1 MKIEFG
7 YGCGSQTLCVPDE
20 NVLGVLQQNEL
31 ALPEK
36 TARELV
42 AEAIARPIGCP
53 PLREI
58 VHRGEKIA
66 IVTSDITRP
75 LPSYEILPELLRAL
89 FACGVEAA
97 DVTVV
102 FAIGSHR
109 RHTPEE
115 MRQLAGDYAFET
127 VRCVDSDPDDCVRL
141 GVTDRGT
148 PVDITRAVAEADRR
162 ICLGNV
168 EFHWFA
174 GYSGGAKAIMPGV
187 STRAAITCN
196 HGLMASE
203 NACAARIEG
212 NPLREDIEQAGA
224 ICGVDFIVNVVLDE
238 HKHII
243 YAAAGDV
250 TAAHRD
256 ACRMLDRL
264 YLKPIPHRADIVVVS
279 QGGAPKDMNLY
290 QTQKALAN
298 ASHAVRSGGVVI
310 LVGACPEGPGEAVFE
325 RWMREASSPQEIL
338 KRIGREFCIG
348 GHKAAAFAR
357 VLTRAEIYLV
367 SQMEPETVRA
377 FFMTPV
383 PTVQDALAL
392 AQKKLG
398 AEASVLAMPFGG
410 ATLPRVQEE

>member
-115 MRQLAGDYAFET
+115 MRQLAGDYAVET

-187 STRAAITCN
+187 STRAAITRN

>member
-1 MKIEFG
+1 
-7 YGCGSQTLCVPDE
+7 
-20 NVLGVLQQNEL
+20 
-31 ALPEK
+31 
-36 TARELV
+36 
-42 AEAIARPIGCP
+42 
-53 PLREI
+53 
-58 VHRGEKIA
+58 
-66 IVTSDITRP
+66 
-75 LPSYEILPELLRAL
+75 
-89 FACGVEAA
+89 
-97 DVTVV
+97 
-102 FAIGSHR
+102 
-109 RHTPEE
+109 
-115 MRQLAGDYAFET
+115 
-127 VRCVDSDPDDCVRL
+127 
-141 GVTDRGT
+141 
-148 PVDITRAVAEADRR
+148 
-162 ICLGNV
+162 
-168 EFHWFA
+168 
-174 GYSGGAKAIMPGV
+174 
-187 STRAAITCN
+187 
-196 HGLMASE
+196 MASE

-325 RWMREASSPQEIL
+325 RWVREASSPQEIL
-338 KRIGREFCIG
+338 ERIGREFCIG